1 MDFRNVENAKE
12 KSNSGELAFGTI
24 DTFLLWHLTGGKVHA
39 TDASNASRTML
50 FNLAKQDWDRDI
62 LKELK
67 IPEQILPE
75 VRDSIGDYGRTDKKF
90 LGLRYRLLRY

>member
-1 MDFRNVENAKE
+1 
-12 KSNSGELAFGTI
+12 
-24 DTFLLWHLTGGKVHA
+24 LWHLTGGKVHA